1 MVKPAHGWDT
11 FNYSIILKFCFMNND
26 ENKDKKINDKKAEDS
41 KVTPSSVDSK
51 NEAVVHGTPS
61 ATDRVKPRAGDGLA
75 NEGTIVSYDRE
86 R

>member
-11 FNYSIILKFCFMNND
+11 FDHSITYKIYVMNND
-26 ENKDKKINDKKAEDS
+26 ANKNKEENEKKEDEN
-41 KVTPSSVDSK
+41 KVTPSSVDDK
-51 NEAVVHGTPS
+51 NKSAANGTPS

-75 NEGTIVSYDRE
+75 NEGTIVSYDEE

>member
-1 MVKPAHGWDT
+1 
-11 FNYSIILKFCFMNND
+11 MNND
-26 ENKDKKINDKKAEDS
+26 ANKNNKENEKKDKSN

-61 ATDRVKPRAGDGLA
+61 ATDRIKPRAGSGLA
-75 NEGTIVSYDRE
+75 NEGTIVSYDEE